1 MSTISNDDNNIF
13 VDIIQEKE
21 LHGCLL
27 EKTQVICSVVKKTRA
42 AKNIFSLSLN
52 FSAMDLPTLL
62 YEITTLEW
70 FFVDSLFCFVVTGI
84 ASLLLA

>member
-62 YEITTLEW
+62 YEITTLEC
-70 FFVDSLFCFVVTGI
+70 FFVDSLFFFVVTGI